1 MLRSILQYVEL
12 TPRIRGKKSFL
23 LVKSD
28 YDSMISA
35 ESISTAFRR
44 LEGTKYRPY
53 ISQLLM
59 GEFDLGKTEENLTK
73 AYQDEF
79 NFVLS
84 KLKNKKAKEF
94 FEEFNRYYELKC
106 LASILKS
113 IILGV
118 KWEEA
123 LKYVTPF
130 GKIDLSTCKSLI
142 EGKNVKNVLQLIQEK
157 LLVRELEKTMKEIE
171 DPSKQTQKLEL
182 VITKH
187 AFTKIWEKL
196 LQLKGRDKLCIKLVG
211 INVDMLNIMTVLR
224 LKKLELKPEE
234 IEAYIIPV
242 YHLLNE
248 KDVKRAISA
257 TTEKDSIKVFV
268 ASRYV
273 DVISPLTGTY
283 EVREDLSVFEIAL
296 KRYHARECERVFY
309 QPFFHLGEAL
319 AYLYLKWYEVKD
331 LIAII
336 AGKYFGLTADKIEYS
351 LVLHQPPHPV

>member
-1 MLRSILQYVEL
+1 MIFIKNNLNKKEKRQFEIFNALNKDYCKDFYYFD
-12 TPRIRGKKSFL
+12 GKKRISIYRNEKLIYSLFNKGNL
-23 LVKSD
+23 LIVFDHKFTGVILAFK
-28 YDSMISA
+28 YD
-35 ESISTAFRR
+35 
-44 LEGTKYRPY
+44 K
-53 ISQLLM
+53 
-59 GEFDLGKTEENLTK
+59 
-73 AYQDEF
+73 
-79 NFVLS
+79 
-84 KLKNKKAKEF
+84 
-94 FEEFNRYYELKC
+94 YYELKC

-130 GKIDLSTCKSLI
+130 GKIDLSTCKSLV

-273 DVISPLTGTY
+273 DVISPLTGAY

-296 KRYHARECERVFY
+296 KRYHAR
-309 QPFFHLGEAL
+309 
-319 AYLYLKWYEVKD
+319 
-331 LIAII
+331 
-336 AGKYFGLTADKIEYS
+336 
-351 LVLHQPPHPV
+351 